1 MKINWLALAE
11 VAGVTFAATVGL
23 VVLMAVAAR
32 LLATSYEDD
41 GSNRGTAAVIERG
54 LGVAILVVMALLVLF
69 GIYLL
74 VPYFRH

>member
-32 LLATSYEDD
+32 LLAGSYEDEAT
-41 GSNRGTAAVIERG
+41 SRGTSAVVERSA
-54 LGVAILVVMALLVLF
+54 GVAILVLMGLIVLF

-74 VPYFRH
+74 VPYFR